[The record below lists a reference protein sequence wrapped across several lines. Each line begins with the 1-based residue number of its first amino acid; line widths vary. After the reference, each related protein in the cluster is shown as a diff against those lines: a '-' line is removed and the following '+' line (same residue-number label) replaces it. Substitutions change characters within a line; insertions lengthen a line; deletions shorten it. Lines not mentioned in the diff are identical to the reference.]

1 MAFRAVAVSFPRF
14 RAACVGSRPHIRSNR
29 ERLASLRP
37 SPGCRRPLHVAPFLM
52 PPLLFSGL
60 FVALWCWKCAM
71 MVLFQNAIIYNPFL
85 PPNARSMTID
95 EVSRDCGRIKW
106 REERIKSLDGTEI
119 ALCVAD
125 VPSKPEPSTAK
136 AAHAYI
142 LYFQGSPI
150 SSISHSTAAYS
161 NA

>member
-1 MAFRAVAVSFPRF
+1 MRT
-14 RAACVGSRPHIRSNR
+14 
-29 ERLASLRP
+29 
-37 SPGCRRPLHVAPFLM
+37 LHVAPFLM
-52 PPLLFSGL
+52 PPLLFTGL

-95 EVSRDCGRIKW
+95 EVSRDCGRLKW

-119 ALCVAD
+119 ALCIAD
-125 VPSKPEPSTAK
+125 VPSVPEPSTVK
-136 AAHAYI
+136 TKTPVYI

-150 SSISHSTAAYS
+150 SSILYLTVAYPEPQEMHHHYHLDYQIFPG
-161 NA
+161 